1 MPATYIHDG
10 DAVDHIPATDLPCGA
25 VVVLGQMVGIAHRP
39 IPANAL
45 GSLAIEGVWDLPISP
60 TLVFPAWS
68 PVWWNPASGE
78 LTNDPA
84 LFPGCVR
91 AGLLVRAVV
100 GNEPMARVL
109 LNR

>member
-1 MPATYIHDG
+1 MNATYIQDG
-10 DAVDHIPATDLPCGA
+10 DAVDHIPSTDLPLGA
-25 VVVLGQMVGIAHRP
+25 VVVLGQMVGIAHRA
-39 IPANAL
+39 IPAGKL
-45 GSLAIEGVWDLPISP
+45 GSLAIEGIFDLPISP

-109 LNR
+109 INR

>member
-1 MPATYIHDG
+1 
-10 DAVDHIPATDLPCGA
+10 
-25 VVVLGQMVGIAHRP
+25 
-39 IPANAL
+39 
-45 GSLAIEGVWDLPISP
+45 
-60 TLVFPAWS
+60 
-68 PVWWNPASGE
+68 VWWNPASGE

-100 GNEPMARVL
+100 GNEPTARVL